1 MISAIIL
8 AAGLSKRMK
17 LGNKLLLEKNN
28 VPIIKTTLERVAASK
43 VNEVIVVLGK
53 DPSLIK
59 NKVNDK
65 RVKCVTNIDYRN
77 GISSSIK
84 KGLKKVNKNNIGAM
98 ICLAD
103 MPLIKTGT
111 YNQIIN
117 SYYQNNRKNIIP
129 YFEHIRGN
137 PVLFDKL
144 YFKDLMEIEGDEG
157 ARVLI
162 KKHPEIFFNLTV
174 LDQGII
180 KDIDDAN
187 QYYEFL
193 KNE

>member
-1 MISAIIL
+1 M
-8 AAGLSKRMK
+8 
-17 LGNKLLLEKNN
+17 
-28 VPIIKTTLERVAASK
+28 
-43 VNEVIVVLGK
+43 
-53 DPSLIK
+53 IK

-65 RVKCVTNIDYRN
+65 RVKCVINTDYRN

-103 MPLIKTGT
+103 MPLIKTST

-162 KKHPEIFFNLTV
+162 KKHPESFFNLTV

>member
-1 MISAIIL
+1 
-8 AAGLSKRMK
+8 
-17 LGNKLLLEKNN
+17 
-28 VPIIKTTLERVAASK
+28 
-43 VNEVIVVLGK
+43 
-53 DPSLIK
+53 
-59 NKVNDK
+59 
-65 RVKCVTNIDYRN
+65 
-77 GISSSIK
+77 
-84 KGLKKVNKNNIGAM
+84 M

-103 MPLIKTGT
+103 MPLIKTST
-111 YNQIIN
+111 YNQIIH
-117 SYYQNNRKNIIP
+117 SYYKNKRKNIIP
-129 YFEHIRGN
+129 YFENIRGN
-137 PVLFDKL
+137 PVLFDKP

-157 ARVLI
+157 ARILI

>member
-43 VNEVIVVLGK
+43 VNEIIVVLGK
-53 DPSLIK
+53 DSSLIK

-65 RVKCVTNIDYRN
+65 RVKCVINIDYRS

-84 KGLKKVNKNNIGAM
+84 KGLKKVNKDNIGAM

-103 MPLIKTGT
+103 MPLIKTST
-111 YNQIIN
+111 YNQIIH
-117 SYYQNNRKNIIP
+117 SYYKNKRKNIIP
-129 YFEHIRGN
+129 YFENIRGN

-157 ARVLI
+157 ARILI

>member
-1 MISAIIL
+1 ML
-8 AAGLSKRMK
+8 L
-17 LGNKLLLEKNN
+17 NK
-28 VPIIKTTLERVAASK
+28 
-43 VNEVIVVLGK
+43 
-53 DPSLIK
+53 
-59 NKVNDK
+59 
-65 RVKCVTNIDYRN
+65 DYRN

-84 KGLKKVNKNNIGAM
+84 KGLKKVNKDNNGAM

-103 MPLIKTGT
+103 MPLIKTST

-117 SYYQNNRKNIIP
+117 TYYQNNRKNIIP

-144 YFKDLMEIEGDEG
+144 YFNDLMKISGDEG

-180 KDIDDAN
+180 KDIDNAN

>member
-43 VNEVIVVLGK
+43 VNEIIVVLGK
-53 DPSLIK
+53 DSSLIK

-65 RVKCVTNIDYRN
+65 RVKCVINKDYRN

-84 KGLKKVNKNNIGAM
+84 KGLKKVNKDNIGAM

-103 MPLIKTGT
+103 MPLIKTRT
-111 YNQIIN
+111 YNQIIH

-144 YFKDLMEIEGDEG
+144 YFKDLMKIEGDEG
-157 ARVLI
+157 ARILI

>member
-28 VPIIKTTLERVAASK
+28 IPIINMTLERVVDSK
-43 VNEVIVVLGK
+43 VNEIIVVLGR
-53 DPSLIK
+53 DSSLIEK
-59 NKVNDK
+59 KINNKK
-65 RVKCVTNIDYRN
+65 VKFVINMDYRS

-103 MPLIKTGT
+103 MPLIQTST
-111 YNQIIN
+111 YNQIIQT
-117 SYYQNNRKNIIP
+117 YYQNNNKNIIP
-129 YFEHIRGN
+129 YFQNTRGN

-162 KKHPEIFFNLTV
+162 KKHPEIFFNLAV

-180 KDIDDAN
+180 QDIDDAK
-187 QYYEFL
+187 QYYDFL